1 MKPVKY
7 ILMLVCAAAIN
18 SIWAEP
24 AAAQQRVCSLGYYNN
39 SNEYNPNLDSP
50 PTPHALS
57 IARRVAEVLCGGVCR
72 VSLLQN
78 PTAGNALTLV
88 FPNGQAKVVYQP
100 HFMQQIEQAYGES
113 AAFGIFAH
121 ETGHVI
127 DGRTKVSWMLNSWNR
142 ELRADAW
149 AGCALARAGLS
160 ILETKAA
167 LRAIAQYPSPS
178 HPAWDRRLPALEAGY
193 SQCGG
198 RGGLP
203 KW

>member
-1 MKPVKY
+1 MKLVKC
-7 ILMLVCAAAIN
+7 ILMLVCAVAI
-18 SIWAEP
+18 SILWAEP
-24 AAAQQRVCSLGYYNN
+24 ATAQQRVCSLGYYNN
-39 SNEYNPNLDSP
+39 DNGYNPGLDSV

-57 IARRVAEVLCGGVCR
+57 IARRVAEVLCGGVCS
-72 VSLLQN
+72 VSLRQN

-88 FPNGQAKVVYQP
+88 LPNGQAKVVYQP
-100 HFMQQIEQAYGES
+100 QFMQQIEQAYGES
-113 AAFGIFAH
+113 AAFGILAH

-127 DGRTKVSWMLNSWNR
+127 DGRRKVSWMLDSWSQ

-160 ILETKAA
+160 ISETRAA

-178 HPAWDRRLPALEAGY
+178 HPAWDRRLPALEVGY

-198 RGGLP
+198 RGRLP
-203 KW
+203 NW